1 MKELNIKPGNIASIA
16 LYEGDRYIYMSKGNI
31 EAADVPSPGWS
42 GDEIHITPFED
53 LDAKVQEALHD
64 HFEKV
69 FDLPVEKR
77 GAYLRAMEVKS

>member
-1 MKELNIKPGNIASIA
+1 MNEINIKPGNIASIA
-16 LYEGDRYIYMSKGNI
+16 LYEDDRYIYLRKGNI
-31 EAADVPSPGWS
+31 EAGWS

-69 FDLPVEKR
+69 YDLPLEER